1 MCQKARYLLLFV
13 NFHLHAYTLQKPV
26 MKNKK
31 GPPLPQLPD
40 STVNVQVRMKPVI
53 FSTLVT
59 DTTTRWSFLRLLEVF
74 KKKNLWMQIVLQ
86 YSITITF
93 NMLAMQ
99 KKNIWTCKWF
109 NLTCR
114 RYGEH
119 LSEFYKQTCMTQSS
133 SSNERSMCD
142 IVDF

>member
-1 MCQKARYLLLFV
+1 
-13 NFHLHAYTLQKPV
+13 

-74 KKKNLWMQIVLQ
+74 KKKNL
-86 YSITITF
+86 
-93 NMLAMQ
+93 
-99 KKNIWTCKWF
+99 
-109 NLTCR
+109 
-114 RYGEH
+114 
-119 LSEFYKQTCMTQSS
+119 
-133 SSNERSMCD
+133 
-142 IVDF
+142 

>member
-1 MCQKARYLLLFV
+1 
-13 NFHLHAYTLQKPV
+13 

-74 KKKNLWMQIVLQ
+74 KKKKSLNADSFAVLNNYNFQ
-86 YSITITF
+86 HACYAEKKYM
-93 NMLAMQ
+93 NM
-99 KKNIWTCKWF
+99 
-109 NLTCR
+109 
-114 RYGEH
+114 
-119 LSEFYKQTCMTQSS
+119 
-133 SSNERSMCD
+133 
-142 IVDF
+142 